1 MEVVTRSIELSYG
14 ENCSM
19 RIEKGV
25 KYLVKLFDGNKI
37 QDLLH
42 KFNGCKDY
50 NPEDALDRA
59 AFFNG
64 LGNYFALVVQSYR

>member
-1 MEVVTRSIELSYG
+1 LG
-14 ENCSM
+14 
-19 RIEKGV
+19 
-25 KYLVKLFDGNKI
+25 KLFDDNQI
-37 QDLLH
+37 QNLLY